1 MLKIEAIKST
11 WDTLS
16 KEDQL
21 DLLTDLKFRT
31 LGLCKETAGNIIHQS
46 SHIFEVC
53 GPLSYE
59 EYKIVFQNYFEA
71 MDKVKSGK
79 IVIEY
84 YAGTKISINM
94 FTKIEGRFE
103 INYTNNFDWE
113 ENKYFTKNEFLNFCY
128 GRNVSCIRLDGEPLA
143 LASFFKE

>member
-21 DLLTDLKFRT
+21 SLLAELQLRT
-31 LGLCKETAGNIIHQS
+31 KGLCKETAYTIHPAK
-46 SHIFEVC
+46 HIYEVC

-59 EYKIVFQNYFEA
+59 EYKTILQKYFQT

-79 IVIEY
+79 ILGEFSAY
-84 YAGTKISINM
+84 K
-94 FTKIEGRFE
+94 K
-103 INYTNNFDWE
+103 NNNLYVYKVWE
-113 ENKYFTKNEFLNFCY
+113 F
-128 GRNVSCIRLDGEPLA
+128 
-143 LASFFKE
+143 